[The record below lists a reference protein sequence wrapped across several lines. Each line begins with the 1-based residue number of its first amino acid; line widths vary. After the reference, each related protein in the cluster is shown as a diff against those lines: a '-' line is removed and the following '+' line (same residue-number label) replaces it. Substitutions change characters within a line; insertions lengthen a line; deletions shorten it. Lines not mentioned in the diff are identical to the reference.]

1 MPGCDRE
8 KCVVRCS
15 HGRSGN
21 VTFHGQLSEVPF
33 KVIDSREKD
42 LHVED
47 ELFGHSYRFQV
58 LTAAHVS

>member
-1 MPGCDRE
+1 MPRCDRE
-8 KCVVRCS
+8 KCVIVRCS

-33 KVIDSREKD
+33 KVIDSREKY

-47 ELFGHSYRFQV
+47 ELFGHSYRF
-58 LTAAHVS
+58 